1 MLKLNVDILYLIFK
15 ELQYNKNAFLS
26 CLIVNKTWC
35 KMIVPILWKDPWKY
49 MNKEVYW
56 KHLKSTKSKELL
68 FNVIISHLLEE
79 SRNNLKN
86 QGVNILTNVYQRPL
100 FNYISFC
107 KHLNL
112 RILDEIITYNL
123 DDNTIGFS
131 TVRKEIINLFINE
144 NTRITHLII
153 PYQFDY
159 QLHLIPGAKSCFSE
173 LEFFSCNMCINDD
186 ILFGLT
192 EICQSIKE
200 LELFIEKDN
209 NYGIVK
215 LVESS
220 KKLFNVRLI
229 INGHSKND
237 SSLSFCKV
245 LENSLI
251 KHAITMQD
259 FMITEEPTTKIL
271 SSFENLIRLELGYIS
286 NKSTWNC
293 LENLS
298 LPILQILKAKGV
310 PIKVLTNIIKNTNG
324 YLLEINI
331 DEIFCNEIDNEKFIQ
346 IIYQKCL
353 KLKYLKILVRS
364 CNILEFEKL
373 LINCQYLN
381 GLYIIIKND
390 IWFDDSDHTFNW
402 NLLFEALIKSSP
414 NSLFK
419 FKFYFDEAPD
429 LKSLELFLDNWK
441 GKRSMLLQTIQKI
454 ELFCAEF
461 GIRHL
466 DLIQEYKTKGIVKK
480 YDHDDLNG
488 DITFEDFEWIQKNI

>member
-1 MLKLNVDILYLIFK
+1 MFKLNGDILYLIFK
-15 ELQYNKNAFLS
+15 ELQDNKKTFLS
-26 CLIVNKTWC
+26 CLTVNKTWC
-35 KMIVPILWKDPWKY
+35 ELIIPILWKDPWKY
-49 MNKEVYW
+49 
-56 KHLKSTKSKELL
+56 LKREKLL
-68 FNVIISHLLEE
+68 LNVIILHLSEE

-86 QGVNILTNVYQRPL
+86 KGFNILTNVYQRPL

-107 KHLNL
+107 RHLSLFCLNDL
-112 RILDEIITYNL
+112 ISAINDINN
-123 DDNTIGFS
+123 NTDVFS

-144 NTRITHLII
+144 NTRITHLDI

-173 LEFFSCNMCINDD
+173 LEFLSCNTCINDD

-200 LELFIEKDN
+200 LELFIGKDN
-209 NYGIVK
+209 NYGIAK

-229 INGHSKND
+229 INGHLKND

-245 LENSLI
+245 LENSFI
-251 KHAITMQD
+251 KHAITIQD

-298 LPILQILKAKGV
+298 LPLLQTLKAERV
-310 PIKVLTNIIKNTNG
+310 SIKVLTSLIESTKG
-324 YLLEINI
+324 YLNEINI
-331 DEIFCNEIDNEKFIQ
+331 DYIFHNENDNEKIIQ
-346 IIYQKCL
+346 AIYQKCPN
-353 KLKYLKILVRS
+353 LKYLKLMVRS

-381 GLYIIIKND
+381 GLYIIIEND
-390 IWFDDSDHTFNW
+390 IWFDDGDHTFNW
-402 NLLFEALIKSSP
+402 NLLFEALIRSSP
-414 NSLFK
+414 INLFK
-419 FKFYFDEAPD
+419 FKFYFYEAPK
-429 LKSLELFLDNWK
+429 LKSLELFFDNWK
-441 GKRSMLLQTIQKI
+441 GKRSMLLQTIQDCDWGVC
-454 ELFCAEF
+454 FEF
-461 GIRHL
+461 GMIYFE
-466 DLIQEYKTKGIVKK
+466 LIKEYKAQGIVKK
-480 YDHDDLNG
+480 YNHSNLLDES
-488 DITFEDFEWIQKNI
+488 IFFEDFEWIQEI